1 MSIIDVLTLH
11 QPLLSLPA
19 AYAALLPDPNL
30 ALLAG
35 KYGFW
40 GSIIQTL
47 RAIGTAAAGVGLI
60 VAILVKAGAAT
71 NGDRHALAASLAE
84 RVFAALFIILLG
96 WFIYDKMVAWTPL

>member
-1 MSIIDVLTLH
+1 MDVLTL
-11 QPLLSLPA
+11 QEPLLSVPA
-19 AYAALLPDPNL
+19 AYAALLPDPYL
-30 ALLAG
+30 TFLAG

-47 RAIGTAAAGVGLI
+47 RAIGTAVVGVGLI